1 MFDQR
6 RGPRFKLNAAQDA
19 TDDPT
24 IWALVSFSVKLSR
37 MDNADKP
44 KTTAPAHG
52 PFAPPDLSGKTDDE
66 LLQMR
71 ICDLRLKIA
80 GTELEPRIQKFFDE
94 LAAKGISF
102 KPLCYLGD
110 EWFCP
115 EGSAAI
121 AIPFYL
127 AHPRLKKLEERM
139 MMEVE
144 GGTEAWCM
152 RLLRHEMGHVL
163 NHAYLID
170 KDRRWQKLFGP
181 PSLEYSES
189 FRARPY
195 SKRFVRHLAGWYA
208 QSHPE
213 EDFAETVAIWLTP
226 GVDWQQQYRDWTA
239 LEKLEYVDALMSKL
253 AGEPPKVLSKAKMSE
268 ASRLRSRLEAY
279 YKRRRRLYAQDFP
292 DFFDADLKKLFI
304 DATSAP
310 THERAAV
317 FLRRSSN
324 MLLNAVSAWTG
335 EPKFTLN
342 RVLRALT
349 QRCADLDLRLR
360 SESAGV
366 EVSAYLATLA
376 SHYRLTGKFKG
387 T

>member
-1 MFDQR
+1 M
-6 RGPRFKLNAAQDA
+6 
-19 TDDPT
+19 
-24 IWALVSFSVKLSR
+24 S
-37 MDNADKP
+37 
-44 KTTAPAHG
+44 
-52 PFAPPDLSGKTDDE
+52 
-66 LLQMR
+66 
-71 ICDLRLKIA
+71 
-80 GTELEPRIQKFFDE
+80 
-94 LAAKGISF
+94 
-102 KPLCYLGD
+102 
-110 EWFCP
+110 
-115 EGSAAI
+115 
-121 AIPFYL
+121 
-127 AHPRLKKLEERM
+127 
-139 MMEVE
+139 
-144 GGTEAWCM
+144 
-152 RLLRHEMGHVL
+152 LLRHEMGHVL

-170 KDRRWQKLFGP
+170 KDRAWQKLFGP

-226 GVDWQQQYRDWTA
+226 GVDWRQQYRDWTA
-239 LEKLEYVDALMSKL
+239 LAKLEYVDALMSKL
-253 AGEPPKVLSKAKMSE
+253 AGEPPKVISKLKMSE

-304 DATSAP
+304 DGSSAP

-342 RVLRALT
+342 RVLRELT
-349 QRCADLDLRLR
+349 QRCAELDLRLR

-376 SHYRLTGKFKG
+376 SHYRLTGKFKDA
-387 T
+387 

>member
-1 MFDQR
+1 MAGKE
-6 RGPRFKLNAAQDA
+6 RGSASASSS
-19 TDDPT
+19 PT
-24 IWALVSFSVKLSR
+24 
-37 MDNADKP
+37 
-44 KTTAPAHG
+44 
-52 PFAPPDLSGKTDDE
+52 PDLANLTDEE

-71 ICDLRLKIA
+71 ICDLKLQISGSELQSRIETFLR
-80 GTELEPRIQKFFDE
+80 ELEEKR
-94 LAAKGISF
+94 ISF

-115 EGSAAI
+115 DGAATI

-127 AHPRLKKLEERM
+127 AHPRLKRLEEKM

-163 NHAYLID
+163 NHAYLLA
-170 KDRRWQKLFGP
+170 KDRQWQKIFGP

-195 SKRFVRHLAGWYA
+195 SKRFVRHLDGWYA

-226 GVDWQQQYRDWTA
+226 ALEWKQQYRGWKA
-239 LEKLEYVDALMSKL
+239 LEKLEYVDELMGKL
-253 AGEPPKVLSKAKMSE
+253 AGQPPLVLLKSRMSV

-292 DFFDADLKKLFI
+292 DFFDADLRKLFA
-304 DATSAP
+304 DSAAAP
-310 THERAAV
+310 NAERASA
-317 FLRRSSN
+317 FLRRSRKSI
-324 MLLNAVSAWTG
+324 LDAVSAWTG
-335 EPKFTLN
+335 EPKFTVDRL
-342 RVLRALT
+342 LRGLT
-349 QRCADLDLRLR
+349 DRCAALDLRLR
-360 SESAGV
+360 SDAAGL
-366 EVSAYLATLA
+366 EIAAYLATLA
-376 SHYRLTGKFKG
+376 SHYRLTGKFK
-387 T
+387 